1 MRKRRSQRLCVVEL
15 RRSARSQAS
24 ASQDRPRPP
33 PLGRKA
39 KESSGRC
46 DLATSAYKDKM
57 SAQID
62 GDPKPARFQISYSLA
77 ILWKINVW
85 KFEFYGAN
93 FGILRNVLILQ
104 PGGFVQPFVPKGI
117 ISKLFF
123 FPPLTKRVRLSLP
136 DSQENTRV
144 DWGSRWRGGVTE
156 SRGGVYFST
165 DNL

>member
-1 MRKRRSQRLCVVEL
+1 
-15 RRSARSQAS
+15 
-24 ASQDRPRPP
+24 
-33 PLGRKA
+33 
-39 KESSGRC
+39 
-46 DLATSAYKDKM
+46 M

-123 FPPLTKRVRLSLP
+123 SPPSQNES
-136 DSQENTRV
+136 DSVCLILKKIRGWT
-144 DWGSRWRGGVTE
+144 GGRGGE
-156 SRGGVYFST
+156 GG
-165 DNL
+165 

>member
-1 MRKRRSQRLCVVEL
+1 MCRGATTVRSVAGQRFPG
-15 RRSARSQAS
+15 
-24 ASQDRPRPP
+24 PRPP

-144 DWGSRWRGGVTE
+144 DWGSRWKGGGNRE
-156 SRGGVYFST
+156 SGWG
-165 DNL
+165 LLLH